1 MPFYRKTDFRA
12 WVLAWMLLFLGGV
25 AQAGGIVMQDAKVQ
39 ATREG
44 YFLDAHFDLP
54 LTPVLESA
62 LTHGVP
68 LTFTL
73 IVEVTEPRWY
83 WFNKEVYRLRQER
96 RISFNPLTREYR
108 FTIGSL
114 YLSFSTL
121 DDALKALA
129 QVSHQPFAAPG
140 VLVPGH
146 HYNITAQLKLDVS
159 LLPKP
164 FQVDALSS
172 DDWNL
177 QSTPWNGALTP

>member
-1 MPFYRKTDFRA
+1 
-12 WVLAWMLLFLGGV
+12 
-25 AQAGGIVMQDAKVQ
+25 MQEAKVQ
-39 ATREG
+39 AIHEG
-44 YFLDAHFDLP
+44 YFLDARFDLP
-54 LTPVLESA
+54 LTPALESA

-73 IVEVTEPRWY
+73 TMEVTEPRWY
-83 WFNKEVYRLRQER
+83 WFNKTIYSLRQER

-114 YLSFSTL
+114 YLNFSTL

-129 QVSHQPFAAPG
+129 QVSHQQFAAPG
-140 VLVPGH
+140 TLVPGR
-146 HYNITAQLKLDVS
+146 HYNITAQLKLEIS

-177 QSTPWNGALTP
+177 QSTPWNGTLTP